1 MKLKQLMRDLP
12 EWRAEITHGSNSAV
26 AVRVILLTLAL
37 FKRERCVE
45 KAAALAYSSL
55 LALVPLLAIMFAL
68 LKGLGVHN
76 TMEPLLLKYLA
87 SGSDEVVSNVLGYIN
102 NTNFG
107 SLGAVGLITL
117 LFTVLFLLSNIEKA
131 FNSLWQVHEN
141 RSWFRKF
148 ADYFSVITFGPLFLL
163 AAISIS
169 SSLRSQTLVQW
180 ILEQPWLG
188 EAVIMALEITPF
200 VVIWAAFI
208 FLYLF
213 MPNTKVNFSA
223 AAVGGVTAG
232 TLWLISQWG
241 YVSFQIG
248 VGKYN
253 AIYGTMAALP
263 VFMLWM
269 YIAWMIVLAGGALS
283 RAWQGR
289 DTLALKNAETETSW
303 HPLQVLTLLFLVYR
317 RFQSGAEPWHE
328 TDLVASSGMGAQ
340 VCQPILGF
348 LEHKGILLRFEE
360 QGRDVRIL
368 PRRSAA
374 SVDLADLLNPELNIG
389 AENDSATRILQ
400 QHWDA
405 MQGEYL
411 RQHNLETLL
420 SQAMQES
427 SETKDT
433 D

>member
-1 MKLKQLMRDLP
+1 MSTKQIVSNLLDCHTRLIQSRNGVV
-12 EWRAEITHGSNSAV
+12 RALV
-26 AVRVILLTLAL
+26 LTLEL
-37 FKRERCVE
+37 FKRERCME
-45 KAAALAYSSL
+45 KAAALTYSSL

-87 SGSDEVVSNVLGYIN
+87 SGSEAVVNNVLRYIN
-102 NTNFG
+102 NTNVG
-107 SLGAVGLITL
+107 SLGAVGLVTL
-117 LFTVLFLLSNIEKA
+117 LLTVLFLLSNVEKA
-131 FNSLWQVHEN
+131 FNSLWQVREN
-141 RSWFRKF
+141 RSWFRRF
-148 ADYFSVITFGPLFLL
+148 ADYFSVIAFGPLFLL
-163 AAISIS
+163 AAISMS

-180 ILEQPWLG
+180 ILEQPLLG

-200 VVIWAAFI
+200 VVIWIAFI

-232 TLWLISQWG
+232 TLWLLSQWG

-263 VFMLWM
+263 VFMMWL
-269 YIAWMIVLAGGALS
+269 YIGWMIALGGGALS

-289 DTLALKNAETETSW
+289 ETLKLETIAEETNW

-317 RFQSGAEPWHE
+317 RFQRGKEPWYE
-328 TDLVASSGMGAQ
+328 GELIAASGMDQRIGRA
-340 VCQPILGF
+340 ILSF
-348 LEHKGILLRFEE
+348 LEHKGVFLRFDE

-368 PRRSAA
+368 PQRSAA
-374 SVDLADLLNPELNIG
+374 QVDLAQLLAPKLSFG
-389 AENDSATRILQ
+389 AEDDCATQVLH

-405 MQGEYL
+405 IQEEYL
-411 RQHNLETLL
+411 RQHSFEALL
-420 SQAMQES
+420 AQDMEES
-427 SETKDT
+427 SEATSAA
-433 D
+433 